1 MVNEPDSSSIL
12 TDSYV
17 DTNVIIRLLT
27 GDDEQKCKDSTAL
40 FEKVSEGKLILT
52 APDTAIAD
60 AVFVLSSP
68 NLYHLPKTEIRDL
81 LAPLLR
87 YPNFKVENKQ
97 VVIQAL
103 DYYAD
108 KNIDFGDAILAVLT
122 QQSEER
128 VIYSYDEDF
137 DKFPDITR
145 KEP

>member
-1 MVNEPDSSSIL
+1 MANDP
-12 TDSYV
+12 YV
-17 DTNVIIRLLT
+17 DTNIIIRLLT
-27 GDDEQKCKDSTAL
+27 GDDERKRKDSKAL
-40 FEKVSEGKLILT
+40 FEKVSGGELILS

-81 LAPLLR
+81 LVPLLR

-97 VVIQAL
+97 IVIQAL

-108 KNIDFGDAILAVLT
+108 KNIDFGDAMLVVLT
-122 QQSEER
+122 QQSEEKS
-128 VIYSYDEDF
+128 IYSYDEDF
-137 DKFPDITR
+137 DKFPDIVR